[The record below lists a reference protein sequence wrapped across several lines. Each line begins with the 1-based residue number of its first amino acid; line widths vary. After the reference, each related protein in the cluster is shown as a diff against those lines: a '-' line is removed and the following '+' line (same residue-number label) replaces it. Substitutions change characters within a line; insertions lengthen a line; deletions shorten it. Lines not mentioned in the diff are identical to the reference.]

1 MRHKGESGQV
11 LPLIAICLAAL
22 MGFGGMAVDVGYW
35 RYHQRE
41 QQSAADA
48 AALGGAQQLIFS
60 GCPNQSAA
68 LTAAKNDATN
78 NGFTDGNNGVTVT
91 ASNPPS
97 SGPFASNNCAITAT
111 INSSKVA
118 TFLTK
123 VFGRNTMAESTQ
135 ATAAVV
141 ADGPGCIYMLGTGQN
156 TNFNGATVQASKCSI
171 FVNGSANFN
180 GANVNA
186 GAIGEG
192 NYGGSNNGGTF
203 TGATPAPMA
212 PVADPCPE
220 ITGCAALT
228 SNPPS
233 TSPCNGSYAGNGILT
248 AGCYS
253 NLNLH
258 GQTITLQPTAQNSTF
273 VFAGSANFN
282 GASITGNGVT
292 IYIPAGATAPNFNK
306 VNSLTLTA
314 PTTGSNA
321 GITYYQPSGNSSGI
335 NFNGSNTNISGM
347 IYAPSASINYN
358 GSQGGY
364 TLIVANYANFNGSSG
379 EDFGA
384 PPSNAS
390 LIKTVVLSQ

>member
-1 MRHKGESGQV
+1 MKRRGESGQV
-11 LPLIAICLAAL
+11 LPLIAICLAVL

-35 RYHQRE
+35 RYVQRE
-41 QQSAADA
+41 QQSATDA
-48 AALGGAQQLIFS
+48 AALGGAQQLIYS
-60 GCPNQSAA
+60 GCPAPSAA
-68 LTAAKNDATN
+68 TTAGQKDASN
-78 NGFTDGNNGVTVT
+78 NGFTNGTNGVTV
-91 ASNPPS
+91 AVSNPPS
-97 SGPFASNNCAITAT
+97 SGNFTSNNCAVNAT

-118 TFLTK
+118 TFFTRL
-123 VFGRNTMAESTQ
+123 FGKNPMAETTQ

-141 ADGPGCIYMLGTGQN
+141 ADGPGCIYMLGTGDN
-156 TNFNGATVQASKCSI
+156 TNFNGSTVQASKCSI
-171 FVNGSANFN
+171 FLNGSANFN

-186 GAIGEG
+186 GAIGEV

-203 TGATPAPMA
+203 TGASPAQIL

-220 ITGCAALT
+220 ITGCEALT
-228 SNPPS
+228 SSPPA
-233 TSPCNGSYAGNGILT
+233 TSPCVGSYAGNGILT
-248 AGCYS
+248 PGCYS
-253 NLNLH
+253 NLDLH
-258 GQTITLQPTAQNSTF
+258 GQTITMQAGTY

-292 IYIPAGATAPNFNK
+292 IYIPPGATAPNFNK
-306 VNSLTLTA
+306 VSALTLTA
-314 PTTGSNA
+314 PTTGSYP
-321 GITYYQPSGNSSGI
+321 GVTYYQASGNSSGI

-364 TLIVANYANFNGSSG
+364 SLIVALYANFNGSTG

-384 PPSNAS
+384 PPTNAS

>member
-11 LPLIAICLAAL
+11 LPLIAVCLAAL

-35 RYHQRE
+35 RYVQRE
-41 QQSAADA
+41 QQSATDA

-68 LTAAKNDATN
+68 TTAAQKDASN
-78 NGFTDGNNGVTVT
+78 NGFTNGTNGVTVV
-91 ASNPPS
+91 ANNPPA
-97 SGPFASNNCAITAT
+97 SGNFTSNNCAVQAQIT
-111 INSSKVA
+111 SSKVA
-118 TFLTK
+118 TFFTRI
-123 VFGRNTMAESTQ
+123 FGKNPMAESTQ

-141 ADGPGCIYMLGTGQN
+141 ANGTGCMYMLGTGQN
-156 TNFNGATVQASKCSI
+156 TNFNGSTVQAPGCSL

-180 GANVNA
+180 GAKVDA

-192 NYGGSNNGGTF
+192 NYSGSNNGGTF
-203 TGATPAPMA
+203 TGATPAPML

-220 ITGCAALT
+220 IAGCAALT
-228 SNPPS
+228 SSPPA
-233 TSPCNGSYAGNGILT
+233 TSPCTGSYAGNGILT
-248 AGCYS
+248 PGCYNS
-253 NLNLH
+253 LNLN
-258 GQTITLQPTAQNSTF
+258 GQTITMQSGTY

-282 GASITGNGVT
+282 GASITADKVT

-306 VNSLTLTA
+306 VNALTLTA
-314 PTTGSNA
+314 PTTGSYA
-321 GITYYQPSGNSSGI
+321 GVAYYQVSGNSSGI
-335 NFNGSNTNISGM
+335 NFNGSSTNISGM

-364 TLIVANYANFNGSSG
+364 TVIVANYANFNGSSG

-384 PPSNAS
+384 PPANAS
-390 LIKTVVLSQ
+390 LIPTVVLSQ

>member
-1 MRHKGESGQV
+1 MIRHKGESGQV

-35 RYHQRE
+35 RYTQRE

-60 GCPNQSAA
+60 GCPNPSAA
-68 LTAAKNDATN
+68 TTAARKDASD
-78 NGFTDGNNGVTVT
+78 NGFTNGTNGVTVT
-91 ASNPPS
+91 ANNPPA
-97 SGPFASNNCAITAT
+97 SGSFSSNNCAVQAQIT
-111 INSSKVA
+111 SSKVA
-118 TFLTK
+118 TFFTRL
-123 VFGRNTMAESTQ
+123 FGNNLMAETTQ

-141 ADGPGCIYMLGTGQN
+141 ADGSGCIYMLGTGQN

-180 GANVNA
+180 GANVDA
-186 GAIGEG
+186 GAIGEV
-192 NYGGSNNGGTF
+192 NYSGSNNGGTF
-203 TGATPAPMA
+203 TGATPTPML

-220 ITGCAALT
+220 IAGCAALT
-228 SNPPS
+228 SSPPS
-233 TSPCNGSYAGNGILT
+233 TSPCTGSYPGSGVLT
-248 AGCYS
+248 PGCYN

-258 GQTITLQPTAQNSTF
+258 GQTITMSAGTY

-282 GASITGNGVT
+282 GASITGDNVT

-306 VNSLTLTA
+306 VNALTLTA
-314 PTTGSNA
+314 PATGSAYA
-321 GITYYQPSGNSSGI
+321 GVTYYQASGNSSDI

-358 GSQGGY
+358 GSLGGY
-364 TLIVANYANFNGSSG
+364 TVIVANYANFNGSTG

-384 PPSNAS
+384 PPTNAS
-390 LIKTVVLSQ
+390 LIPTVVLSQ

>member
-68 LTAAKNDATN
+68 ITAAKNDATN
-78 NGFTDGNNGVTVT
+78 NGFTDGSNGVTVT

-97 SGPFASNNCAITAT
+97 SGPFASNNCAVNAT

-123 VFGRNTMAESTQ
+123 VFGWKTMAESTQ

-141 ADGPGCIYMLGTGQN
+141 ADGPGCIYMLGIGQN
-156 TNFNGATVQASKCSI
+156 TNFNGANVQASKCSI
-171 FVNGSANFN
+171 FLNGSANFN
-180 GANVNA
+180 GANVSA
-186 GAIGEG
+186 GAIGEVS
-192 NYGGSNNGGTF
+192 YSGSNNGGTF
-203 TGATPAPMA
+203 TGATPAPIA

-220 ITGCAALT
+220 IAGCAALT
-228 SNPPS
+228 SSPPS
-233 TSPCNGSYAGNGILT
+233 MSPCVGSYAGNGILT
-248 AGCYS
+248 PGCYNS
-253 NLNLH
+253 LNVH
-258 GQTITLQPTAQNSTF
+258 GQNITMQTGTY
-273 VFAGSANFN
+273 VFAGGSNFS
-282 GASITGNGVT
+282 GASINGSAGVT
-292 IYIPAGATAPNFNK
+292 IYIPAGASTNFNK
-306 VNSLTLTA
+306 VSALTLA
-314 PTTGSNA
+314 PQTTGPYS
-321 GITYYQPSGNSSGI
+321 GVTFYQVSGNSNTV
-335 NFNGSNTNISGM
+335 NFNASSTNVSGM
-347 IYAPSASINYN
+347 LYAPSAQINYN
-358 GSQGGY
+358 GAYGLY
-364 TLIVANYANFNGSSG
+364 TVIVANYANFNGSTG

-384 PPSNAS
+384 PPTNAS